1 MNSPLD
7 QIPYHLR
14 ASEAD
19 SRLDHLSALDIDSKP
34 SFTRLT
40 GIICT
45 IGKTLFVIHLNNSIL
60 KSITNERTIRS
71 CVARCGQI
79 GGYDK
84 GRDEYR
90 ENELFSRDLRGICDQ
105 RTDLCL

>member
-1 MNSPLD
+1 MNSINKEMSSLD

-14 ASEAD
+14 VSEAD

-45 IGKTLFVIHLNNSIL
+45 IGKTLFAIHLNN
-60 KSITNERTIRS
+60 
-71 CVARCGQI
+71 
-79 GGYDK
+79 
-84 GRDEYR
+84 
-90 ENELFSRDLRGICDQ
+90 
-105 RTDLCL
+105 